1 MKKTLAALIVGA
13 FAASAANAAVVYNN
27 EGTKVELGGRLSV
40 IVEQSTSTEDDQ
52 KQQHG
57 TLRNQGSR
65 FHIKATHNFG
75 DGFYAQ
81 GYLETRLVSNYP
93 ESSSDDFGGITTKYA
108 YVTLGNNAF
117 GEVKLGRAKTIADEI
132 TTAEDKEYG
141 LLNSKKYIPT
151 NGNTVGYTFNGIDGL
166 VLGANY
172 LLAQN
177 RVPGGP
183 GAFPNKQGEVYPQQ
197 ISNGVQVGAK
207 YDANNIVAAI
217 AFGRTNYKAAGN
229 DFNPGDSFGLG
240 RKEQVEGVLS
250 TLGYRFSDLGLLV
263 SLDSGYAKTKN
274 HMKHAFN
281 PSNGESVPAKPAYDE
296 KSYFVSPGFQYELM
310 EDTNLYGNFK
320 YERNSVDDF
329 KRKRGKI
336 EREQAVLF
344 GIDHKLHKQVLTYIE
359 GAYARTR
366 TSEKGTSKV
375 KTEKEKS
382 VGVGLR
388 VYF

>member
-13 FAASAANAAVVYNN
+13 FAASAANAAVLYNN

-40 IVEQSTSTEDDQ
+40 IAEQSNTTVDDQ

-57 TLRNQGSR
+57 ALRNQGSR

-81 GYLETRLVSNYP
+81 GYLETRFVTDSTKNH
-93 ESSSDDFGGITTKYA
+93 SDHFGDITTKYA
-108 YVTLGNNAF
+108 YVTLGNKAL
-117 GEVKLGRAKTIADEI
+117 GEVKLGRAKTIADGI
-132 TTAEDKEYG
+132 TSAEDKEYG
-141 LLNSKKYIPT
+141 VLNNSKYVPT
-151 NGNTVGYTFNGIDGL
+151 NGNTVGYTFKGIDGL

-172 LLAQN
+172 LLAQERDQTDLTN
-177 RVPGGP
+177 R
-183 GAFPNKQGEVYPQQ
+183 AGEVVDQS

-217 AFGRTNYKAAGN
+217 AFGRTNYKERLQQNFLA
-229 DFNPGDSFGLG
+229 PG
-240 RKEQVEGVLS
+240 RKQQVEGVVS

-274 HMKHAFN
+274 HKEPLAR
-281 PSNGESVPAKPAYDE
+281 SGSSKPRYDE
-296 KSYFVSPGFQYELM
+296 KRYFVSPGFQYELM
-310 EDTNLYGNFK
+310 EDTNVYGNFK
-320 YERNSVDDF
+320 YERTSSDE
-329 KRKRGKI
+329 GKKTH
-336 EREQAVLF
+336 EQAVLF
-344 GIDHKLHKQVLTYIE
+344 GVDHKLHKQVLTYIE
-359 GAYARTR
+359 GAYARTK
-366 TSEKGTSKV
+366 TNDKS
-375 KTEKEKS
+375 KTEKTGKEKS

>member
-13 FAASAANAAVVYNN
+13 FAASAANAVVLYNN

-40 IVEQSTSTEDDQ
+40 IAEQSSSTIDDQ

-65 FHIKATHNFG
+65 FHIKATHNLG

-81 GYLETRLVSNYP
+81 GYLETRFVSDFTRDAA
-93 ESSSDDFGGITTKYA
+93 DDFGDIATKYA
-108 YVTLGNNAF
+108 YVTLGNNTF

-151 NGNTVGYTFNGIDGL
+151 SGNTIGYTFNAIDGL

-172 LLAQN
+172 LFAQERALN
-177 RVPGGP
+177 EYVTTSG
-183 GAFPNKQGEVYPQQ
+183 KIGEVRTGS
-197 ISNGVQVGAK
+197 ISNGIQVGAK
-207 YDANNIVAAI
+207 YDANNIIVGI
-217 AFGRTNYKAAGN
+217 AYGRTNYKDINQRARGRGSQL
-229 DFNPGDSFGLG
+229 GDYLYKGK
-240 RKEQVEGVLS
+240 KEKVNGALAS
-250 TLGYRFSDLGLLV
+250 LGYRFSDLGLLV

-274 HMKHAFN
+274 YKAKHQ
-281 PSNGESVPAKPAYDE
+281 

-320 YERNSVDDF
+320 YERNSVDQGE
-329 KRKRGKI
+329 K

-359 GAYARTR
+359 GAYSRTR
-366 TSEKGTSKV
+366 TTSVGNEKDASKV

>member
-27 EGTKVELGGRLSV
+27 EGTNVELGGRLSV
-40 IVEQSTSTEDDQ
+40 IAEQSNSTRKDQ

-57 TLRNQGSR
+57 ELRNAGSR

-81 GYLETRLVSNYP
+81 GYLETRLVSDYQ
-93 ESSSDDFGGITTKYA
+93 SSSDNFGNIITKYA
-108 YVTLGNNAF
+108 YVTLGNKGF
-117 GEVKLGRAKTIADEI
+117 GEVKLGRAKTISDGI
-132 TTAEDKEYG
+132 TSAEDKEYG
-141 LLNSKKYIPT
+141 VLKNKEYIPKD
-151 NGNTVGYTFNGIDGL
+151 GNSVGYTFKGIDGL

-172 LLAQN
+172 LLAQK
-177 RVPGGP
+177 REAYKTTKATP
-183 GAFPNKQGEVYPQQ
+183 GEVIAQV

-207 YDANNIVAAI
+207 YDANNII
-217 AFGRTNYKAAGN
+217 AGIAYGRTNYREDITIVVAA
-229 DFNPGDSFGLG
+229 DKLG
-240 RKEQVEGVLS
+240 KKQQVNGALS

-274 HMKHAFN
+274 YKDKH
-281 PSNGESVPAKPAYDE
+281 E
-296 KSYFVSPGFQYELM
+296 KRYFVSPGFQYELM
-310 EDTNLYGNFK
+310 EDTNVYGNFK
-320 YERNSVDDF
+320 YERDSVDQ
-329 KRKRGKI
+329 GKKA
-336 EREQAVLF
+336 REHAVLF
-344 GIDHKLHKQVLTYIE
+344 GVDHKLHKQVLTYIE

-366 TSEKGTSKV
+366 TTESKKGV

>member
-40 IVEQSTSTEDDQ
+40 IAEQSSNTLDDQ

-57 TLRNQGSR
+57 ALRNQGSR

-81 GYLETRLVSNYP
+81 GYLETRLVTDLTQNNA
-93 ESSSDDFGGITTKYA
+93 DHFGDITTKYA
-108 YVTLGNNAF
+108 YVTLGNKAF
-117 GEVKLGRAKTIADEI
+117 GEVKLGRAKTIADGI
-132 TTAEDKEYG
+132 TSAEDKEYG
-141 LLNSKKYIPT
+141 VLNNSKYIPT
-151 NGNTVGYTFNGIDGL
+151 NGNTAGYTFKGIDGL

-172 LLAQN
+172 LLAKERDPTSIQT
-177 RVPGGP
+177 VS
-183 GAFPNKQGEVYPQQ
+183 GEVSTQS

-217 AFGRTNYKAAGN
+217 AFGRTNYKENLNVTQYGN
-229 DFNPGDSFGLG
+229 SGT
-240 RKEQVEGVLS
+240 KQQVEGVLS

-263 SLDSGYAKTKN
+263 SLDSGYAKTKHHKVEKGYN
-274 HMKHAFN
+274 TTN
-281 PSNGESVPAKPAYDE
+281 NNNKPAYDQ
-296 KSYFVSPGFQYELM
+296 KRYFVSPGFQYELM
-310 EDTNLYGNFK
+310 EDTNVYGNFK
-320 YERNSVDDF
+320 YERTSVNQ
-329 KRKRGKI
+329 GKKTH
-336 EREQAVLF
+336 EHAVLF
-344 GIDHKLHKQVLTYIE
+344 GVDHKLHKQVLTYIE
-359 GAYARTR
+359 GAYARTK
-366 TSEKGTSKV
+366 TNDKGKTE

>member
-27 EGTKVELGGRLSV
+27 EGTNVELGGRLS
-40 IVEQSTSTEDDQ
+40 IIAEQSNSTIKDQ

-57 TLRNQGSR
+57 ALRNQSSR

-81 GYLETRLVSNYP
+81 GYLETRLVSAQSGT
-93 ESSSDDFGGITTKYA
+93 ESDNFGHIITKYA
-108 YVTLGNNAF
+108 YVTLGNKAF
-117 GEVKLGRAKTIADEI
+117 GEVKLGRAKTISDGI
-132 TTAEDKEYG
+132 TSAEDKEYG
-141 LLNSKKYIPT
+141 VLNNSKYIPT
-151 NGNTVGYTFNGIDGL
+151 NGNTVGYTFKGIDGL

-172 LLAQN
+172 LLAQE
-177 RVPGGP
+177 RYKYGHA
-183 GAFPNKQGEVYPQQ
+183 GAVAGEVYPQK

-207 YDANNIVAAI
+207 YDANNII
-217 AFGRTNYKAAGN
+217 AGIAYGRTNYRESIHEP
-229 DFNPGDSFGLG
+229 DLG
-240 RKEQVEGVLS
+240 KKQQVNGALS

-274 HMKHAFN
+274 YKAKH
-281 PSNGESVPAKPAYDE
+281 E

-310 EDTNLYGNFK
+310 EDTNVYGNFK
-320 YERNSVDDF
+320 YERNSVDQ
-329 KRKRGKI
+329 GKKA
-336 EREQAVLF
+336 REHAVLF
-344 GIDHKLHKQVLTYIE
+344 GVDHKLHKQVLTYIE

-366 TSEKGTSKV
+366 TNEQGKTE

>member
-27 EGTKVELGGRLSV
+27 EGTNVELGGRLSV
-40 IVEQSTSTEDDQ
+40 IAEQSNSTRKDQ

-57 TLRNQGSR
+57 ELRNAGSR

-81 GYLETRLVSNYP
+81 GYLETRLVSDY
-93 ESSSDDFGGITTKYA
+93 ESRSDNFGNIITKYA
-108 YVTLGNNAF
+108 YVTLGNKGF
-117 GEVKLGRAKTIADEI
+117 GEVKLGRAKTISDGI
-132 TTAEDKEYG
+132 TSAEDKEYG
-141 LLNSKKYIPT
+141 VLENKEYIPKD
-151 NGNTVGYTFNGIDGL
+151 GNSVGYTFKGIDGL

-172 LLAQN
+172 LLAQE
-177 RVPGGP
+177 RVAYSSSG
-183 GAFPNKQGEVYPQQ
+183 NKPGEVSTQK

-207 YDANNIVAAI
+207 YDANNII
-217 AFGRTNYKAAGN
+217 AGIAYGRTNYREDLAEPQNKSG
-229 DFNPGDSFGLG
+229 
-240 RKEQVEGVLS
+240 KKQQVNGALS

-274 HMKHAFN
+274 YKDKH
-281 PSNGESVPAKPAYDE
+281 E
-296 KSYFVSPGFQYELM
+296 KRYFVSPGFQYELM
-310 EDTNLYGNFK
+310 EDTNVYGNFK
-320 YERNSVDDF
+320 YERNSVDQ
-329 KRKRGKI
+329 GKKA
-336 EREQAVLF
+336 REHAVLF
-344 GIDHKLHKQVLTYIE
+344 GVDHKLHKQVLTYIE

-366 TSEKGTSKV
+366 TNDKGKTE

>member
-40 IVEQSTSTEDDQ
+40 IAEQSSKTLDDQ

-57 TLRNQGSR
+57 ALRNQGSR

-81 GYLETRLVSNYP
+81 GYLETRFVTDATIHSA
-93 ESSSDDFGGITTKYA
+93 DHFGDITTKYA
-108 YVTLGNNAF
+108 YVTLGNKAL
-117 GEVKLGRAKTIADEI
+117 GEVKLGRAKTIADGI
-132 TTAEDKEYG
+132 TSAEDKEYG
-141 LLNSKKYIPT
+141 VLNNSKYVPT
-151 NGNTVGYTFNGIDGL
+151 NGNTVGYTFKGIDGL

-172 LLAQN
+172 LLAQERN
-177 RVPGGP
+177 PTSFATVPG
-183 GAFPNKQGEVYPQQ
+183 EVVAQR
-197 ISNGVQVGAK
+197 ISNAVQVGAK

-217 AFGRTNYKAAGN
+217 AFGRTNYREN
-229 DFNPGDSFGLG
+229 LQPNITEPG
-240 RKEQVEGVLS
+240 RKQQVEGVLS

-263 SLDSGYAKTKN
+263 SLDSGYAKTK
-274 HMKHAFN
+274 HHKEHKKA
-281 PSNGESVPAKPAYDE
+281 PVAAAAAAYDQ
-296 KSYFVSPGFQYELM
+296 KRYFVSPGFQYELM
-310 EDTNLYGNFK
+310 EDTNVYGNFK
-320 YERNSVDDF
+320 YERTSVNQ
-329 KRKRGKI
+329 GKNT
-336 EREQAVLF
+336 REQAVLF
-344 GIDHKLHKQVLTYIE
+344 GVDHKLHKQVLTYIE
-359 GAYARTR
+359 GAYARTK
-366 TSEKGTSKV
+366 TNDKGKTE

>member
-13 FAASAANAAVVYNN
+13 FAASVANAAVVYNN
-27 EGTKVELGGRLSV
+27 EGTKVELGGRLS
-40 IVEQSTSTEDDQ
+40 IIAEQSTSTIDDQ

-57 TLRNQGSR
+57 ALRNQGSR
-65 FHIKATHNFG
+65 FHIKATHNFD

-81 GYLETRLVSNYP
+81 GYLETRFVSDFTRDD
-93 ESSSDDFGGITTKYA
+93 SDGFGDITTKYA
-108 YVTLGNNAF
+108 YVTLGNNTF

-151 NGNTVGYTFNGIDGL
+151 SGNTIGYTFNGIDGL

-172 LLAQN
+172 LLAQE
-177 RVPGGP
+177 RDLRTGR
-183 GAFPNKQGEVYPQQ
+183 ALSEQKAGEVRLGS
-197 ISNGVQVGAK
+197 ISNGIQVGAK
-207 YDANNIVAAI
+207 YDANNIIVGI
-217 AFGRTNYKAAGN
+217 AYGRTNYK
-229 DFNPGDSFGLG
+229 DSNETTRRGSKRG
-240 RKEQVEGVLS
+240 SSPNYIYQGKKEEVNGALAS
-250 TLGYRFSDLGLLV
+250 LGYRFSDLGLLV

-274 HMKHAFN
+274 YKAKH
-281 PSNGESVPAKPAYDE
+281 E

-320 YERNSVDDF
+320 YERDSVDQGE
-329 KRKRGKI
+329 K

-359 GAYARTR
+359 GAYSRTR
-366 TSEKGTSKV
+366 TNDKGKAE

>member
-40 IVEQSTSTEDDQ
+40 IAEQSSNTVDDQ

-57 TLRNQGSR
+57 ALRNQGSR

-81 GYLETRLVSNYP
+81 GYLETRLVSSYD
-93 ESSSDDFGGITTKYA
+93 SADSDDFGGITTKYA
-108 YVTLGNNAF
+108 YVTLGNKAF
-117 GEVKLGRAKTIADEI
+117 GEVKLGRAKTIADGI
-132 TTAEDKEYG
+132 TSAEDKEYG
-141 LLNSKKYIPT
+141 VLNNSKYIPT
-151 NGNTVGYTFNGIDGL
+151 NGNTVGYTFKGIDGL

-172 LLAQN
+172 LLAQQRDTAN
-177 RVPGGP
+177 PG
-183 GAFPNKQGEVYPQQ
+183 KEGEVATQS

-217 AFGRTNYKAAGN
+217 AFGRTNYRENIQPNFAE
-229 DFNPGDSFGLG
+229 SG
-240 RKEQVEGVLS
+240 RKQQVEGVVS

-263 SLDSGYAKTKN
+263 SLDSGYAKTKL
-274 HMKHAFN
+274 HKEIASAGN
-281 PSNGESVPAKPAYDE
+281 PNGDCKKSNKSGCKPSQDE
-296 KSYFVSPGFQYELM
+296 KRYFVSPGFQYELM
-310 EDTNLYGNFK
+310 EDTNVYGNFK
-320 YERNSVDDF
+320 YERTSSDE
-329 KRKRGKI
+329 GKKTH
-336 EREQAVLF
+336 EQAVLF
-344 GIDHKLHKQVLTYIE
+344 GVDHKLHKQVLTYIE
-359 GAYARTR
+359 GAYARTK
-366 TSEKGTSKV
+366 TNGKGKAET
-375 KTEKEKS
+375 TGKEKS

>member
-27 EGTKVELGGRLSV
+27 EGTNVELGGRLS
-40 IVEQSTSTEDDQ
+40 IIAEQSNSTIKDQ

-57 TLRNQGSR
+57 ALRNQSSR

-81 GYLETRLVSNYP
+81 GYLETRLVSAQSGT
-93 ESSSDDFGGITTKYA
+93 ESDNFGHIITKYA
-108 YVTLGNNAF
+108 YVTLGNKAL
-117 GEVKLGRAKTIADEI
+117 GEVKLGRAKTIADGI
-132 TTAEDKEYG
+132 TSAEDKEYG
-141 LLNSKKYIPT
+141 VLNNSKYIPT
-151 NGNTVGYTFNGIDGL
+151 NGNTVGYTFKGIDGL

-172 LLAQN
+172 LLAQE
-177 RVPGGP
+177 RYKYTA
-183 GAFPNKQGEVYPQQ
+183 GAGAGAGAVAGEVYPQK

-207 YDANNIVAAI
+207 YDANNII
-217 AFGRTNYKAAGN
+217 AGIAYGRTNYREDIITGS
-229 DFNPGDSFGLG
+229 DSD
-240 RKEQVEGVLS
+240 KKQQVNGALS

-274 HMKHAFN
+274 YKAKH
-281 PSNGESVPAKPAYDE
+281 E

-310 EDTNLYGNFK
+310 EDTNFYGNFK
-320 YERNSVDDF
+320 YERNSVDQ
-329 KRKRGKI
+329 GKK

-366 TSEKGTSKV
+366 TNDKSKAE

>member
-27 EGTKVELGGRLSV
+27 EGTNVELGGRLSV
-40 IVEQSTSTEDDQ
+40 IAEQSSNTLDDQ

-57 TLRNQGSR
+57 ALRNQGSR

-81 GYLETRLVSNYP
+81 GYLETRFVSKYKDNADHFD
-93 ESSSDDFGGITTKYA
+93 SITTKYA
-108 YVTLGNNAF
+108 YVTLGNKAL
-117 GEVKLGRAKTIADEI
+117 GEVKLGRAKTIADGI
-132 TTAEDKEYG
+132 TSAEDKEYG
-141 LLNSKKYIPT
+141 VLNNSKYIPT
-151 NGNTVGYTFNGIDGL
+151 NGNTVGYTFEGIDGL

-172 LLAQN
+172 LLAQQRN
-177 RVPGGP
+177 
-183 GAFPNKQGEVYPQQ
+183 AHSSAAGEVVEQV

-207 YDANNIVAAI
+207 YDANNII
-217 AFGRTNYKAAGN
+217 AGIAYGRTNYREDLAIQDKSG
-229 DFNPGDSFGLG
+229 
-240 RKEQVEGVLS
+240 KKQQVNGALS

-274 HMKHAFN
+274 YKDKH
-281 PSNGESVPAKPAYDE
+281 E
-296 KSYFVSPGFQYELM
+296 KRYFVSPGFQYELM
-310 EDTNLYGNFK
+310 EDTNVYGNFK
-320 YERNSVDDF
+320 YERNSVDQ
-329 KRKRGKI
+329 GKKA
-336 EREQAVLF
+336 REHAVLF
-344 GIDHKLHKQVLTYIE
+344 GVDHKLHKQVLTYIE

-366 TSEKGTSKV
+366 TNDKGKTE

>member
-27 EGTKVELGGRLSV
+27 EGTNVELGGRLSV
-40 IVEQSTSTEDDQ
+40 IAEQSNSTRKDQ

-57 TLRNQGSR
+57 ELRNAGSR

-81 GYLETRLVSNYP
+81 GYLETRLVSDYQ
-93 ESSSDDFGGITTKYA
+93 SSSDNFGNIITKYA
-108 YVTLGNNAF
+108 YVTLGNKGF
-117 GEVKLGRAKTIADEI
+117 GEVKLGRAKTISDGI
-132 TTAEDKEYG
+132 TSAEDKEYG
-141 LLNSKKYIPT
+141 VLDSKKYIPT
-151 NGNTVGYTFNGIDGL
+151 NGNTIGYTYKVTDGL

-172 LLAQN
+172 LLAQERN
-177 RVPGGP
+177 YDD
-183 GAFPNKQGEVYPQQ
+183 GEVIPQKV
-197 ISNGVQVGAK
+197 SNGVQVGAK
-207 YDANNIVAAI
+207 YDANNII
-217 AFGRTNYKAAGN
+217 ARIAYGRTNYKENTIAGL
-229 DFNPGDSFGLG
+229 DLG
-240 RKEQVEGVLS
+240 KKQQVNGALS

-274 HMKHAFN
+274 YKDKH
-281 PSNGESVPAKPAYDE
+281 E
-296 KSYFVSPGFQYELM
+296 KRYFVSPGFQYELM
-310 EDTNLYGNFK
+310 EDTNVYGNFK
-320 YERNSVDDF
+320 YERNSVDQ
-329 KRKRGKI
+329 GKKA
-336 EREQAVLF
+336 REHAVLF
-344 GIDHKLHKQVLTYIE
+344 GVDHKLHKQVLTYIE

-366 TSEKGTSKV
+366 TNDKG

>member
-27 EGTKVELGGRLSV
+27 EGTNVELGGRLSV
-40 IVEQSTSTEDDQ
+40 IAEQSSNTLDDQ

-57 TLRNQGSR
+57 ALRNQGSR

-81 GYLETRLVSNYP
+81 GYLETRFVSKYKDNADHFD
-93 ESSSDDFGGITTKYA
+93 SITTKYA
-108 YVTLGNNAF
+108 YVTLGNKAL
-117 GEVKLGRAKTIADEI
+117 GEVKLGRAKTIADGI
-132 TTAEDKEYG
+132 TSAEDKEYG
-141 LLNSKKYIPT
+141 VLNNSKYIPT
-151 NGNTVGYTFNGIDGL
+151 NGNTVGYTFEGIDGL

-172 LLAQN
+172 LLAQQRN
-177 RVPGGP
+177 AHGS
-183 GAFPNKQGEVYPQQ
+183 AAGEVVAQV

-207 YDANNIVAAI
+207 YDANNII
-217 AFGRTNYKAAGN
+217 AGIAYGRTNYREDLAIQNKSG
-229 DFNPGDSFGLG
+229 
-240 RKEQVEGVLS
+240 KKQQVNGALS

-274 HMKHAFN
+274 YKDKH
-281 PSNGESVPAKPAYDE
+281 E
-296 KSYFVSPGFQYELM
+296 KRYFVSPGFQYELM
-310 EDTNLYGNFK
+310 EDTNVYGNFK
-320 YERNSVDDF
+320 YERNSVDQ
-329 KRKRGKI
+329 GKKA
-336 EREQAVLF
+336 REHAVLF
-344 GIDHKLHKQVLTYIE
+344 GVDHKLHKQVLTYIE

-366 TSEKGTSKV
+366 TNDKGKTE

>member
-13 FAASAANAAVVYNN
+13 FAASAANAAVLYNN

-40 IVEQSTSTEDDQ
+40 IAEQSNTTVDDQ

-57 TLRNQGSR
+57 ALRNQGSH

-81 GYLETRLVSNYP
+81 GYLETRFVTDVTKNH
-93 ESSSDDFGGITTKYA
+93 SDHFGDITTKYA
-108 YVTLGNNAF
+108 YVTLGNKAL
-117 GEVKLGRAKTIADEI
+117 GEVKLGRAKTIADGI
-132 TTAEDKEYG
+132 TSAEDKEYG
-141 LLNSKKYIPT
+141 VLNNSKYVPT
-151 NGNTVGYTFNGIDGL
+151 NGNTVGYTFKGIDGL

-172 LLAQN
+172 LLAQERDQTDLTN
-177 RVPGGP
+177 R
-183 GAFPNKQGEVYPQQ
+183 AGEVVDQS

-217 AFGRTNYKAAGN
+217 AFGRTNYKERLQRNFLA
-229 DFNPGDSFGLG
+229 SG
-240 RKEQVEGVLS
+240 RKQQVEGVVS

-274 HMKHAFN
+274 HKE
-281 PSNGESVPAKPAYDE
+281 PPARGSSSSSSSKPRYDE
-296 KSYFVSPGFQYELM
+296 KRYFVSPGFQYELM
-310 EDTNLYGNFK
+310 EDTNVYGNFK
-320 YERNSVDDF
+320 YERTSSDE
-329 KRKRGKI
+329 GKKTH
-336 EREQAVLF
+336 EQAVLF
-344 GIDHKLHKQVLTYIE
+344 GVDHKLHKQVLTYIE
-359 GAYARTR
+359 GAYARTK
-366 TSEKGTSKV
+366 TNDKS
-375 KTEKEKS
+375 KTEKTGKEKS

>member
-27 EGTKVELGGRLSV
+27 EGTNVELGGRLSV
-40 IVEQSTSTEDDQ
+40 IAEQSTSTRKDQ

-57 TLRNQGSR
+57 ELRNAGSR

-81 GYLETRLVSNYP
+81 GYLETRLVSDY
-93 ESSSDDFGGITTKYA
+93 ESRSDNFGNIITKYA
-108 YVTLGNNAF
+108 YVTLGNKGF
-117 GEVKLGRAKTIADEI
+117 GEVKLGRAKTISDGI
-132 TTAEDKEYG
+132 TSAEDKEYG
-141 LLNSKKYIPT
+141 VIENKEYIPKD
-151 NGNTVGYTFNGIDGL
+151 GNSVGYTFKGIDGL

-172 LLAQN
+172 LLAQK
-177 RVPGGP
+177 RV
-183 GAFPNKQGEVYPQQ
+183 AYSSSNNKPGEVYSQA

-207 YDANNIVAAI
+207 YDANNII
-217 AFGRTNYKAAGN
+217 AGIAYGRTNYREDLAE
-229 DFNPGDSFGLG
+229 PGEKSG
-240 RKEQVEGVLS
+240 KKQQVNGALS

-274 HMKHAFN
+274 YKDKH
-281 PSNGESVPAKPAYDE
+281 E
-296 KSYFVSPGFQYELM
+296 KRYFVSPGFQYELM
-310 EDTNLYGNFK
+310 EDTNVYGNFK
-320 YERNSVDDF
+320 YERNSVDQ
-329 KRKRGKI
+329 GKK

-366 TSEKGTSKV
+366 TTATDKDKTTV

>member
-27 EGTKVELGGRLSV
+27 EGTNVELGGRLSV
-40 IVEQSTSTEDDQ
+40 IAEQSNSTRKDQ

-57 TLRNQGSR
+57 ELRNAGSR

-81 GYLETRLVSNYP
+81 GYLETRLVSDY
-93 ESSSDDFGGITTKYA
+93 ESRSDNFGYIITKYA
-108 YVTLGNNAF
+108 YVTLGNKGF
-117 GEVKLGRAKTIADEI
+117 GEVKLGRAKTISDGI
-132 TTAEDKEYG
+132 TSAEDKEYG
-141 LLNSKKYIPT
+141 VLENKEYIPKD
-151 NGNTVGYTFNGIDGL
+151 GNSVGYTFKGIDGL

-172 LLAQN
+172 LLAQK
-177 RVPGGP
+177 RVAYSNSSSSSSKP
-183 GAFPNKQGEVYPQQ
+183 GEVYPQE

-207 YDANNIVAAI
+207 YDANNII
-217 AFGRTNYKAAGN
+217 AGIAYGRTNYGEDIAELDK
-229 DFNPGDSFGLG
+229 LG
-240 RKEQVEGVLS
+240 KKQQVNGALS
-250 TLGYRFSDLGLLV
+250 TLGYHFSDLGLLV

-274 HMKHAFN
+274 YKDKH
-281 PSNGESVPAKPAYDE
+281 E
-296 KSYFVSPGFQYELM
+296 KRYFVSPGFQYELM
-310 EDTNLYGNFK
+310 EDTNVYGNFK
-320 YERNSVDDF
+320 YERNSVDQ
-329 KRKRGKI
+329 GKKT
-336 EREQAVLF
+336 REQAVLF
-344 GIDHKLHKQVLTYIE
+344 GVDHKLHKQVLTYIE

-366 TSEKGTSKV
+366 TTESQKGV

>member
-13 FAASAANAAVVYNN
+13 FAASAANAVVIYNN
-27 EGTKVELGGRLSV
+27 EGTKVELGGRLS
-40 IVEQSTSTEDDQ
+40 IIAEQSSNTEDDQ
-52 KQQHG
+52 KNQHG
-57 TLRNQGSR
+57 GLRNQDSR
-65 FHIKATHNFG
+65 FHIKATHNLG

-81 GYLETRLVSNYP
+81 GYLETRFVSDYTK
-93 ESSSDDFGGITTKYA
+93 EKSDHFGDIATKYA
-108 YVTLGNNAF
+108 YVTLGNNTF

-151 NGNTVGYTFNGIDGL
+151 SGNTVGYTFNGIDGL

-172 LLAQN
+172 LLAQERDVQTVASVN
-177 RVPGGP
+177 L
-183 GAFPNKQGEVYPQQ
+183 KSGEVTVGE
-197 ISNGVQVGAK
+197 ISNGIQVGAK
-207 YDANNIVAAI
+207 YDANNIIVGI
-217 AFGRTNYKAAGN
+217 AYGRTNYK
-229 DFNPGDSFGLG
+229 DSDNKNRQNKYTYQGK
-240 RKEQVEGVLS
+240 KEEVNGALAS
-250 TLGYRFSDLGLLV
+250 LGYRFSDLGLLV

-274 HMKHAFN
+274 YKAKHA
-281 PSNGESVPAKPAYDE
+281 

-320 YERNSVDDF
+320 YERNSEDQ
-329 KRKRGKI
+329 GKK

-366 TSEKGTSKV
+366 TNDKSKAE

>member
-27 EGTKVELGGRLSV
+27 EGTNVELGGRLSV
-40 IVEQSTSTEDDQ
+40 IAEQSNSTADDQ

-57 TLRNQGSR
+57 ALRNQGSR

-81 GYLETRLVSNYP
+81 GYLETRFVTKASENG
-93 ESSSDDFGGITTKYA
+93 SDNFGDITTKYA
-108 YVTLGNNAF
+108 YVTLGNKAF
-117 GEVKLGRAKTIADEI
+117 GEVKLGRAKTIADGI
-132 TTAEDKEYG
+132 TSAEDKEYG
-141 LLNSKKYIPT
+141 VIKNSKYIPT
-151 NGNTVGYTFNGIDGL
+151 NGNTIGYTFKGIDGL

-172 LLAQN
+172 LLAQE
-177 RVPGGP
+177 RYE
-183 GAFPNKQGEVYPQQ
+183 GEVNPQK

-207 YDANNIVAAI
+207 YDANNII
-217 AFGRTNYKAAGN
+217 AGIAYGRTNYRENTIGI
-229 DFNPGDSFGLG
+229 PGLG
-240 RKEQVEGVLS
+240 KKQQVNGALS

-274 HMKHAFN
+274 YKAKH
-281 PSNGESVPAKPAYDE
+281 E
-296 KSYFVSPGFQYELM
+296 KRYFVSPGFQYELM
-310 EDTNLYGNFK
+310 EDTNVYGNFK
-320 YERNSVDDF
+320 YERNSVDQ
-329 KRKRGKI
+329 GKKT
-336 EREQAVLF
+336 REHAVLF
-344 GIDHKLHKQVLTYIE
+344 GVDHKLHKQLLTYIE

-366 TSEKGTSKV
+366 TNDKGKTE

>member
-27 EGTKVELGGRLSV
+27 EGTNVELGGRLSV
-40 IVEQSTSTEDDQ
+40 IAEQSSNTLDDQ

-57 TLRNQGSR
+57 ALRNQGSR

-81 GYLETRLVSNYP
+81 GYLETRFVSKYKDNADHFD
-93 ESSSDDFGGITTKYA
+93 SITTKYA
-108 YVTLGNNAF
+108 YVTLGNKAL
-117 GEVKLGRAKTIADEI
+117 GEVKLGRAKTIADGI
-132 TTAEDKEYG
+132 TSAEDKEYG
-141 LLNSKKYIPT
+141 VLNNSKYIPT
-151 NGNTVGYTFNGIDGL
+151 NGNTVGYTFEGIDGL

-172 LLAQN
+172 LLAQQRN
-177 RVPGGP
+177 AHGS
-183 GAFPNKQGEVYPQQ
+183 AAGEVVAQV

-207 YDANNIVAAI
+207 YDANNII
-217 AFGRTNYKAAGN
+217 AGIAYGRTNYREDLATQDKSG
-229 DFNPGDSFGLG
+229 
-240 RKEQVEGVLS
+240 KKQQVNGALS

-274 HMKHAFN
+274 YKDKH
-281 PSNGESVPAKPAYDE
+281 E
-296 KSYFVSPGFQYELM
+296 KRYFVSPGFQYELM
-310 EDTNLYGNFK
+310 EDTNVYGNFK
-320 YERNSVDDF
+320 YERNSVDQ
-329 KRKRGKI
+329 GKKA
-336 EREQAVLF
+336 REHAVLF
-344 GIDHKLHKQVLTYIE
+344 GVDHKLHKQVLTYIE

-366 TSEKGTSKV
+366 TNDKGKTE

>member
-27 EGTKVELGGRLSV
+27 EGSKVELGGRLSV
-40 IVEQSTSTEDDQ
+40 IAEQSNTTVDDQ

-57 TLRNQGSR
+57 ALRNQGSR

-81 GYLETRLVSNYP
+81 GYLETRLVTDITKDSA
-93 ESSSDDFGGITTKYA
+93 DHFGDITTKYA
-108 YVTLGNNAF
+108 YVTLGNKAF
-117 GEVKLGRAKTIADEI
+117 GEVKLGRAKTIADGI
-132 TTAEDKEYG
+132 TSAEDKEYG
-141 LLNSKKYIPT
+141 VLNNSKYVPT
-151 NGNTVGYTFNGIDGL
+151 NGNTVGYTFKGIDGL

-172 LLAQN
+172 LLAQKRDQTDLTN
-177 RVPGGP
+177 R
-183 GAFPNKQGEVYPQQ
+183 AGEVVAQS

-207 YDANNIVAAI
+207 YDANNIIAGI
-217 AFGRTNYKAAGN
+217 AFGRTNYREN
-229 DFNPGDSFGLG
+229 MNVTVTEPG
-240 RKEQVEGVLS
+240 RKQQVEGVVS
-250 TLGYRFSDLGLLV
+250 TLGYHFSDLGLLV

-274 HMKHAFN
+274 HKEMKRRGRG
-281 PSNGESVPAKPAYDE
+281 SSSSSSSKPRYDE
-296 KSYFVSPGFQYELM
+296 KRYFVSPGFQYELM

-320 YERNSVDDF
+320 YERTSSDE
-329 KRKRGKI
+329 GKKTH
-336 EREQAVLF
+336 EQAVLF
-344 GIDHKLHKQVLTYIE
+344 GVDHKLHKQVLTYIE
-359 GAYARTR
+359 GAYARTK
-366 TSEKGTSKV
+366 TNNKGKAE

>member
-27 EGTKVELGGRLSV
+27 EGTNVELGGRLS
-40 IVEQSTSTEDDQ
+40 IIAEQSNSTIKDQ

-57 TLRNQGSR
+57 ALRNQSSR

-81 GYLETRLVSNYP
+81 GYLETRLVSAQSGT
-93 ESSSDDFGGITTKYA
+93 ESDNFGHIITKYA
-108 YVTLGNNAF
+108 YVTLGNKAL
-117 GEVKLGRAKTIADEI
+117 GEVKLGRAKTIADGI
-132 TTAEDKEYG
+132 TSAEDKEYG
-141 LLNSKKYIPT
+141 VLNNSKYIPT
-151 NGNTVGYTFNGIDGL
+151 DGNTVGYTFKGIDGL

-172 LLAQN
+172 LLAQE
-177 RVPGGP
+177 RHKYTST
-183 GAFPNKQGEVYPQQ
+183 GAGAGAGAGAVAGEVYPQK

-207 YDANNIVAAI
+207 YDANNII
-217 AFGRTNYKAAGN
+217 AGIAYGRTNYREDIINGS
-229 DFNPGDSFGLG
+229 DSS
-240 RKEQVEGVLS
+240 KKQQVNGALS

-274 HMKHAFN
+274 YKAKH
-281 PSNGESVPAKPAYDE
+281 E

-310 EDTNLYGNFK
+310 EDTNVYGNFK
-320 YERNSVDDF
+320 YERDSVDQ
-329 KRKRGKI
+329 GKKA
-336 EREQAVLF
+336 REHAVLF
-344 GIDHKLHKQVLTYIE
+344 GVDHKLHKQVLTYIE

-366 TSEKGTSKV
+366 TTESKKGV

>member
-13 FAASAANAAVVYNN
+13 FAASAANAVVVYNN

-40 IVEQSTSTEDDQ
+40 IAEQSTSTEDDQ
-52 KQQHG
+52 KNQHG

-65 FHIKATHNFG
+65 FHIKATHNLG

-81 GYLETRLVSNYP
+81 GYLETRFVSDYTR
-93 ESSSDDFGGITTKYA
+93 EKADHFADISTKYA
-108 YVTLGNNAF
+108 YVTLGNNTL

-151 NGNTVGYTFNGIDGL
+151 NGNTIGYTFNAIDGL

-172 LLAQN
+172 LFAQERDRQNLDIASN
-177 RVPGGP
+177 RL
-183 GAFPNKQGEVYPQQ
+183 KSGETTIGE
-197 ISNGVQVGAK
+197 ISNGIQVGAK
-207 YDANNIVAAI
+207 YDANNIIVGI
-217 AFGRTNYKAAGN
+217 AYGRTNYK
-229 DFNPGDSFGLG
+229 DTDDKTG
-240 RKEQVEGVLS
+240 RSSSSMKLVYQGKKVEVNGALAS
-250 TLGYRFSDLGLLV
+250 LGYHFSDLGLLV

-274 HMKHAFN
+274 YKAKH
-281 PSNGESVPAKPAYDE
+281 E

-320 YERNSVDDF
+320 YERNSVDQ
-329 KRKRGKI
+329 GKK

-366 TSEKGTSKV
+366 TTTVDNTKNASKV

>member
-27 EGTKVELGGRLSV
+27 EGTNVELGGRLS
-40 IVEQSTSTEDDQ
+40 IIAEQSNSTVKDQ

-57 TLRNQGSR
+57 ALRNQSSR
-65 FHIKATHNFG
+65 LHIKETHNFG

-81 GYLETRLVSNYP
+81 GYLETRLVSAQSGT
-93 ESSSDDFGGITTKYA
+93 ESDHFGYIITKYA
-108 YVTLGNNAF
+108 YVTLGNKAL
-117 GEVKLGRAKTIADEI
+117 GEVKLGRAKTIADGI
-132 TTAEDKEYG
+132 TSAEDKEYG
-141 LLNSKKYIPT
+141 VLNNSKYIPT
-151 NGNTVGYTFNGIDGL
+151 DGNTVGYTFKGIDGL

-172 LLAQN
+172 LLAQERHKYGN
-177 RVPGGP
+177 F
-183 GAFPNKQGEVYPQQ
+183 AGEVYQEK

-207 YDANNIVAAI
+207 YDANNII
-217 AFGRTNYKAAGN
+217 AGIAYGRANYRENIIEPYLGN
-229 DFNPGDSFGLG
+229 PDKLG
-240 RKEQVEGVLS
+240 SDKKQVNGALS

-263 SLDSGYAKTKN
+263 SLDSGYAKTKKYKD
-274 HMKHAFN
+274 KH
-281 PSNGESVPAKPAYDE
+281 E

-310 EDTNLYGNFK
+310 EDTNVYGNFK
-320 YERNSVDDF
+320 YERDSVY
-329 KRKRGKI
+329 KGKKT
-336 EREQAVLF
+336 REQAVLF
-344 GIDHKLHKQVLTYIE
+344 GVDHKLHKQVLTYIE

-366 TSEKGTSKV
+366 TTGQAKGGV

>member
-40 IVEQSTSTEDDQ
+40 IAEQSSNTLDDQ
-52 KQQHG
+52 EQQHG
-57 TLRNQGSR
+57 ALRNQGSR

-81 GYLETRLVSNYP
+81 GYLETRLVTDATK
-93 ESSSDDFGGITTKYA
+93 EKSDHFGDITTKYA
-108 YVTLGNNAF
+108 YVTLGNKAL
-117 GEVKLGRAKTIADEI
+117 GEVKLGRAKTIADGI
-132 TTAEDKEYG
+132 TSAEDKEYG
-141 LLNSKKYIPT
+141 VLNNSKYVPT
-151 NGNTVGYTFNGIDGL
+151 NGNTVGYTFKGIDGL

-172 LLAQN
+172 LLAQGRN
-177 RVPGGP
+177 PTSFTDP
-183 GAFPNKQGEVYPQQ
+183 AGEVTPQS

-217 AFGRTNYKAAGN
+217 AFGRTNYRE
-229 DFNPGDSFGLG
+229 NPKPTPYGISG
-240 RKEQVEGVLS
+240 RKEQVNGVVS

-263 SLDSGYAKTKN
+263 SLDSGYAKTKY
-274 HMKHAFN
+274 HSTTATARKV
-281 PSNGESVPAKPAYDE
+281 ETKPAYDE
-296 KSYFVSPGFQYELM
+296 KLYFVSPGFQYELM
-310 EDTNLYGNFK
+310 EDTNVYGNFK
-320 YERNSVDDF
+320 YERNSVDQ
-329 KRKRGKI
+329 GKKTH
-336 EREQAVLF
+336 EQAVLF
-344 GIDHKLHKQVLTYIE
+344 GVDHKLHKQVLTYIE
-359 GAYARTR
+359 GAYARTK
-366 TSEKGTSKV
+366 TNDKGKTE

>member
-27 EGTKVELGGRLSV
+27 EGTNVELGGRLSV
-40 IVEQSTSTEDDQ
+40 IAEQSNSTADDQ

-57 TLRNQGSR
+57 ALRNQGSR

-81 GYLETRLVSNYP
+81 GYLETRFVTKASENG
-93 ESSSDDFGGITTKYA
+93 SDNFGDITTKYA
-108 YVTLGNNAF
+108 YVTLGNKAF
-117 GEVKLGRAKTIADEI
+117 GEVKLGRAKTIADGI
-132 TTAEDKEYG
+132 TSAEDKEYG
-141 LLNSKKYIPT
+141 VIKNSKYIPT
-151 NGNTVGYTFNGIDGL
+151 NGNTIGYTFKGIDGL

-172 LLAQN
+172 LLAQE
-177 RVPGGP
+177 RYE
-183 GAFPNKQGEVYPQQ
+183 GEVNPQK

-207 YDANNIVAAI
+207 YDANNII
-217 AFGRTNYKAAGN
+217 AGIAYGRTNYRENTIGKQ
-229 DFNPGDSFGLG
+229 
-240 RKEQVEGVLS
+240 QVNGALS

-274 HMKHAFN
+274 YKAKH
-281 PSNGESVPAKPAYDE
+281 E
-296 KSYFVSPGFQYELM
+296 KRYFVSPGFQYELM
-310 EDTNLYGNFK
+310 EDTNVYGNFK
-320 YERNSVDDF
+320 YERNSVDQ
-329 KRKRGKI
+329 GKKT
-336 EREQAVLF
+336 REHAVLF
-344 GIDHKLHKQVLTYIE
+344 GVDHKLHKQLLTYIE

-366 TSEKGTSKV
+366 TTSGTNV
-375 KTEKEKS
+375 TTEKEKS

>member
-40 IVEQSTSTEDDQ
+40 IAEQSSNTLDDQ

-57 TLRNQGSR
+57 ALRNQGSR

-81 GYLETRLVSNYP
+81 GYLETRFVTDATIHSA
-93 ESSSDDFGGITTKYA
+93 DHFGDITTKYA
-108 YVTLGNNAF
+108 YVTLGNKAL
-117 GEVKLGRAKTIADEI
+117 GEVKLGRAKTIADGI
-132 TTAEDKEYG
+132 TSAEDKEYG
-141 LLNSKKYIPT
+141 VLNNSKYVRT
-151 NGNTVGYTFNGIDGL
+151 NGTTVGYTFKGIDGL

-172 LLAQN
+172 LLAQERYDN
-177 RVPGGP
+177 EIAGKP
-183 GAFPNKQGEVYPQQ
+183 GEVTAQS

-207 YDANNIVAAI
+207 YDANNIVAGI
-217 AFGRTNYKAAGN
+217 AFGRTNYRENMNVNVSA
-229 DFNPGDSFGLG
+229 PG
-240 RKEQVEGVLS
+240 RKQQVEGVLS
-250 TLGYRFSDLGLLV
+250 TLGYHFSDLGLLV

-274 HMKHAFN
+274 HREMKQRTARN
-281 PSNGESVPAKPAYDE
+281 TSLKPRYDE
-296 KSYFVSPGFQYELM
+296 KRYFVSPGFQYELM
-310 EDTNLYGNFK
+310 EDTNVYGNFK
-320 YERNSVDDF
+320 YERTSSDE
-329 KRKRGKI
+329 GKKTH
-336 EREQAVLF
+336 EHAVLF
-344 GIDHKLHKQVLTYIE
+344 GVDHKLHKQVLTYIE
-359 GAYARTR
+359 GAYARTK
-366 TSEKGTSKV
+366 TNNKGKAE

>member
-27 EGTKVELGGRLSV
+27 EGTKVELGGRLS
-40 IVEQSTSTEDDQ
+40 IIAEQSSTTEDDQ

-57 TLRNQGSR
+57 ALRNQGSR
-65 FHIKATHNFG
+65 FHIKATHNLG

-81 GYLETRLVSNYP
+81 GYLETRFVSD
-93 ESSSDDFGGITTKYA
+93 SIRSGADQFSDITTKYA
-108 YVTLGNNAF
+108 YVTLGNKAF

-132 TTAEDKEYG
+132 TSAEDKEYG

-151 NGNTVGYTFNGIDGL
+151 SGNTVGYTFNAIDGL

-172 LLAQN
+172 LLAQERGVDN
-177 RVPGGP
+177 TDYGT
-183 GAFPNKQGEVYPQQ
+183 AFGVKSGEVVIGK
-197 ISNGVQVGAK
+197 ISNGIQVGAK
-207 YDANNIVAAI
+207 YDANNIIVAI
-217 AFGRTNYKAAGN
+217 AYGRTNYKDTN
-229 DFNPGDSFGLG
+229 KTRTQG
-240 RKEQVEGVLS
+240 RNTTLPYQGKKQEVNGALAS
-250 TLGYRFSDLGLLV
+250 LGYRFSDLGLLV

-274 HMKHAFN
+274 YKAKH
-281 PSNGESVPAKPAYDE
+281 E

-310 EDTNLYGNFK
+310 EDTNVYGNFK
-320 YERNSVDDF
+320 YERNSVDQ
-329 KRKRGKI
+329 GKK

-359 GAYARTR
+359 GAYARTK
-366 TSEKGTSKV
+366 TNDKGKTE

>member
-13 FAASAANAAVVYNN
+13 FAASAANAVVVYNN

-40 IVEQSTSTEDDQ
+40 IAEQSTNTIDDQ

-57 TLRNQGSR
+57 ALRNQGSR

-81 GYLETRLVSNYP
+81 GYLETRFVTDGSLNG
-93 ESSSDDFGGITTKYA
+93 SDDFGDITTKYA
-108 YVTLGNNAF
+108 YVTLGNNTF
-117 GEVKLGRAKTIADEI
+117 GEVRLGKAKTIADEI

-151 NGNTVGYTFNGIDGL
+151 NGNTIGYTFNGIDGL

-172 LLAQN
+172 LLAQK
-177 RVPGGP
+177 RDLESQTISKDESTK
-183 GAFPNKQGEVYPQQ
+183 AGEVLLGGV
-197 ISNGVQVGAK
+197 SNGIQVGAK
-207 YDANNIVAAI
+207 YDANNIIVGI
-217 AFGRTNYKAAGN
+217 AYGRTNYRDSN
-229 DFNPGDSFGLG
+229 DKTNSRSSRLVYQGKKQEVNGALAS
-240 RKEQVEGVLS
+240 
-250 TLGYRFSDLGLLV
+250 LGYRFTDLGLLV

-274 HMKHAFN
+274 YKAKH
-281 PSNGESVPAKPAYDE
+281 K

-320 YERNSVDDF
+320 YERNSVDQGE
-329 KRKRGKI
+329 K

-359 GAYARTR
+359 GAYSRTR
-366 TSEKGTSKV
+366 TAPNNGKVKV
-375 KTEKEKS
+375 KTGKEKS

>member
-27 EGTKVELGGRLSV
+27 EGTNVELDGRLS
-40 IVEQSTSTEDDQ
+40 IIAEQSNSTIKDQ

-57 TLRNQGSR
+57 ALRNQDSR

-81 GYLETRLVSNYP
+81 GYLETRLVSAQSGT
-93 ESSSDDFGGITTKYA
+93 ESDNFGHIITKYA
-108 YVTLGNNAF
+108 YVTLGNKAL
-117 GEVKLGRAKTIADEI
+117 GEVKLGRAKTIADGI
-132 TTAEDKEYG
+132 TSAEDKEYG
-141 LLNSKKYIPT
+141 VLNNSKYIPT
-151 NGNTVGYTFNGIDGL
+151 DGNTVGYTFKGIDGL

-172 LLAQN
+172 LLAQD
-177 RVPGGP
+177 RHKYTSSSGV
-183 GAFPNKQGEVYPQQ
+183 AGEVYQQ
-197 ISNGVQVGAK
+197 KISNGVQVGAK
-207 YDANNIVAAI
+207 YDANNII
-217 AFGRTNYKAAGN
+217 AGIAYGRTNYREDIIN
-229 DFNPGDSFGLG
+229 NSDSS
-240 RKEQVEGVLS
+240 KKQQVNGALS

-274 HMKHAFN
+274 YKAKH
-281 PSNGESVPAKPAYDE
+281 E

-310 EDTNLYGNFK
+310 EDTNFYGNFK
-320 YERNSVDDF
+320 YERNSVDQ
-329 KRKRGKI
+329 GKK
-336 EREQAVLF
+336 EREHAVLF
-344 GIDHKLHKQVLTYIE
+344 GVDHKLHKQVLTYIE

-366 TSEKGTSKV
+366 TTQATGTKV

-382 VGVGLR
+382 VGVGLH

>member
-27 EGTKVELGGRLSV
+27 EGTNVELGGRLS
-40 IVEQSTSTEDDQ
+40 IIAEQSNSTIKDQ

-57 TLRNQGSR
+57 ALRNQSSR

-81 GYLETRLVSNYP
+81 GYLETRLVSAQSGT
-93 ESSSDDFGGITTKYA
+93 ESDNFGHIITKYA
-108 YVTLGNNAF
+108 YVTLGNNAL
-117 GEVKLGRAKTIADEI
+117 GEVKLGRAKTIADGI
-132 TTAEDKEYG
+132 TSAEDKEYG
-141 LLNSKKYIPT
+141 VLNNSKYIPT
-151 NGNTVGYTFNGIDGL
+151 NGNTVGYTFKGIDGL

-172 LLAQN
+172 LLAQE
-177 RVPGGP
+177 RHKYTAAAAAAAAAGG
-183 GAFPNKQGEVYPQQ
+183 ARAVAGEVYPQK

-207 YDANNIVAAI
+207 YDANNII
-217 AFGRTNYKAAGN
+217 AGIAYGRTNYREDITITPADK
-229 DFNPGDSFGLG
+229 LG
-240 RKEQVEGVLS
+240 KKQQVNGALS

-274 HMKHAFN
+274 YKAKH
-281 PSNGESVPAKPAYDE
+281 E

-310 EDTNLYGNFK
+310 EDTNVYGNFK
-320 YERNSVDDF
+320 YERNSVDQGE
-329 KRKRGKI
+329 K

-359 GAYARTR
+359 GAYSRTR
-366 TSEKGTSKV
+366 TTTVGSKMNASKV

>member
-13 FAASAANAAVVYNN
+13 FAASAANAVVVYNN

-40 IVEQSTSTEDDQ
+40 IAEQSSSTEDGQ
-52 KQQHG
+52 KNQHG

-65 FHIKATHNFG
+65 FHIKATHNLG

-81 GYLETRLVSNYP
+81 GYLETRFVSHITK
-93 ESSSDDFGGITTKYA
+93 EKSDHFGDIATKYA
-108 YVTLGNNAF
+108 YVTLGNNTF

-151 NGNTVGYTFNGIDGL
+151 NGNTVGYTFNAIDGL

-172 LLAQN
+172 LLAQE
-177 RVPGGP
+177 RDVQTVVRLGL
-183 GAFPNKQGEVYPQQ
+183 KTGEVTEGE
-197 ISNGVQVGAK
+197 ISNGIQVGAK
-207 YDANNIVAAI
+207 YDANNIIVGI
-217 AFGRTNYKAAGN
+217 AYGRTNYK
-229 DFNPGDSFGLG
+229 DSD
-240 RKEQVEGVLS
+240 RKINAKNSGTYVYQGKKEEVNGALAS
-250 TLGYRFSDLGLLV
+250 LGYRFSDLGLLV

-274 HMKHAFN
+274 YKAKHT
-281 PSNGESVPAKPAYDE
+281 

-320 YERNSVDDF
+320 YERNSIDQGE
-329 KRKRGKI
+329 K
-336 EREQAVLF
+336 EREHAVLF

-359 GAYARTR
+359 GAYARTK
-366 TSEKGTSKV
+366 TNNKGKAE